1 MLQLYSLSRSDMKS
15 AKASIHRYV
24 DRQTHSPNSRFHHHT
39 FRKTPAIEQP
49 IQLPMLVTWCDTS
62 VLHLRHEYP
71 RKSHCRDEYPQRNED
86 FLAEYDLVTHY
97 APRQPAIVVS
107 RI

>member
-1 MLQLYSLSRSDMKS
+1 
-15 AKASIHRYV
+15 
-24 DRQTHSPNSRFHHHT
+24 
-39 FRKTPAIEQP
+39 
-49 IQLPMLVTWCDTS
+49 MLVTWCDTS